1 MKIGTDRPV
10 AVVTGGS
17 SGIGKAVADRLTND
31 GAAVH
36 VFDLAASDGPGT
48 HRVDVADEA
57 SVRAALAGVGRVD
70 IAVNVAGVHSGY
82 APCWE
87 VPDGRFE
94 RVLAVNLAGAYY
106 VCRAVLPGMV
116 ARGWGRIVNV
126 SSISAR
132 DGVGG
137 ASAYAASKAGLV
149 GLTRAIA
156 KEVATAGVLVNCIA
170 PGAIDTP
177 MLDSSG
183 NREAAAARSPM
194 QRLGR
199 PDEVAAMVAWLCSD
213 ECSFST
219 GTVFDISGGRA
230 MW

>member
-1 MKIGTDRPV
+1 VEIGTDRPV

-36 VFDLAASDGPGT
+36 VFDLAADDGPGT
-48 HRVDVADEA
+48 HRVDVADET
-57 SVRAALAGVGRVD
+57 SVRNALASVGRVD
-70 IAVNVAGVHSGY
+70 IAVNVAGIHSGY

-87 VPDGRFE
+87 VPDGQFE

-132 DGVGG
+132 DGVAG
-137 ASAYAASKAGLV
+137 ASAYAA
-149 GLTRAIA
+149 
-156 KEVATAGVLVNCIA
+156 
-170 PGAIDTP
+170 
-177 MLDSSG
+177 
-183 NREAAAARSPM
+183 
-194 QRLGR
+194 
-199 PDEVAAMVAWLCSD
+199 
-213 ECSFST
+213 
-219 GTVFDISGGRA
+219 
-230 MW
+230 